1 MQNANTTQCLHFE
14 LCILNYRPV
23 QLWGPVALY
32 MAAIF
37 YLSSLHQAPLPPGV
51 ADKPAH
57 SFGYLG
63 FGLVIAR
70 ALARGLPPR
79 ITLRQA
85 LIGFALAS
93 FYGITDELHQRF
105 VTGRSAEIAD
115 WYADSLGASIAL
127 FACWA
132 WGIISTRSVNDF

>member
-1 MQNANTTQCLHFE
+1 
-14 LCILNYRPV
+14 
-23 QLWGPVALY
+23 

-85 LIGFALAS
+85 LVGFALAS
-93 FYGITDELHQRF
+93 FYGITDEFHQRF
-105 VTGRSAEIAD
+105 VAGRSADIAD
-115 WYADSLGASIAL
+115 WYADSLGAAIAL

-132 WGIISTRSVNDF
+132 WGILAPVGRQPPATS

>member
-1 MQNANTTQCLHFE
+1 
-14 LCILNYRPV
+14 
-23 QLWGPVALY
+23 
-32 MAAIF
+32 MAVIF
-37 YLSSLHQAPLPPGV
+37 YVSSLHQAPLPQGV
-51 ADKPAH
+51 GDKPAH

-63 FGLVIAR
+63 LGLVIAR

-93 FYGITDELHQRF
+93 LYGITDEFHQRF
-105 VTGRSAEIAD
+105 VAGRSAEIAD
-115 WYADSLGASIAL
+115 WYADSLGAVIAL

-132 WGIISTRSVNDF
+132 WGILSTRSRQ

>member
-1 MQNANTTQCLHFE
+1 LHFE

-93 FYGITDELHQRF
+93 FYGITDEFHQRF
-105 VTGRSAEIAD
+105 VAGRSADIAD
-115 WYADSLGASIAL
+115 WYADSLGAAIAL

-132 WGIISTRSVNDF
+132 WGILAPVGRQPPATS

>member
-1 MQNANTTQCLHFE
+1 M
-14 LCILNYRPV
+14 NYRRV
-23 QLWGPVALY
+23 IALWGPVALY

-51 ADKPAH
+51 SDKPAH

-63 FGLVIAR
+63 LGLVIAR
-70 ALARGLPPR
+70 ALARGVQPR

-85 LIGFALAS
+85 LKTLGVWAFHGAK
-93 FYGITDELHQRF
+93 DP
-105 VTGRSAEIAD
+105 VAD
-115 WYADSLGASIAL
+115 WYADSLGAAIAL

>member
-1 MQNANTTQCLHFE
+1 LHFE
-14 LCILNYRPV
+14 PCILNYRLV

-51 ADKPAH
+51 SDKPAH

-63 FGLVIAR
+63 LGLVIAR

-79 ITLRQA
+79 VTLRQA
-85 LIGFALAS
+85 LIGIALAS
-93 FYGITDELHQRF
+93 LYGITDEFHQRF
-105 VTGRSAEIAD
+105 VAGRSADMAD
-115 WYADSLGASIAL
+115 WYADSLGAAIAL
-127 FACWA
+127 FGCWA
-132 WGIISTRSVNDF
+132 WGILAPVGGQPAAGSRQE